1 MMRGK
6 LSLKILVALVTRT
19 GGLTYKE
26 ISCITNYHI
35 NTVSRYVSYLD
46 SKSLIDMKQEKS
58 NSIRGRKWVNV
69 VSLKKEFLQAKDIA
83 DFFNKIIK
91 QLGGGLNDIFTD

>member
-1 MMRGK
+1 MKGK
-6 LSLKILVALVTRT
+6 LSLKIIVVLATRI

-26 ISCITNYHI
+26 ISCITDYHI
-35 NTVSRYVSYLD
+35 NTVSRYVSYMD
-46 SKSLIDMKQEKS
+46 SKGLIEMKQEKS

-69 VSLKKEFLQAKDIA
+69 VSLKKEFLQAKDVT
-83 DFFNKIIK
+83 DFFNKIVK

>member
-1 MMRGK
+1 MKNK

-26 ISCITNYHI
+26 ISLITNYHI

-46 SKSLIDMKQEKS
+46 NKGLIDMKQEKS

-69 VSLKKEFLQAKDIA
+69 VSLKKEFLQTKDIA
-83 DFFNKIIK
+83 DFFNKVIK

>member
-1 MMRGK
+1 MKGK
-6 LSLKILVALVTRT
+6 LSLKILVVLATRT

-26 ISCITNYHI
+26 ISGITNYHI

-46 SKSLIDMKQEKS
+46 GKGLIDMKQVKS

-69 VSLKKEFLQAKDIA
+69 VSLKKEFLQTKDIA
-83 DFFNKIIK
+83 DFFNRIIK

>member
-1 MMRGK
+1 MKCK
-6 LSLKILVALVTRT
+6 LSLKILVVLATRT
-19 GGLTYKE
+19 DGLTYKE
-26 ISCITNYHI
+26 ISGIIKYHI

-46 SKSLIDMKQEKS
+46 SKGIIDMKQEKS

-69 VSLKKEFLQAKDIA
+69 VSLKKEFLQAKDVT
-83 DFFNKIIK
+83 DFFNKITK

>member
-1 MMRGK
+1 MKGK
-6 LSLKILVALVTRT
+6 LSLKILVVLATRT
-19 GGLTYKE
+19 DGLTYRE
-26 ISCITNYHI
+26 ISGITKYHI

-46 SKSLIDMKQEKS
+46 SKGLIDMKQEKS

-69 VSLKKEFLQAKDIA
+69 VSLKKEFLQTKDIA
-83 DFFNKIIK
+83 DFFSRIIK